1 MSCSPR
7 PRRRQVARLGIAMMA
22 CLFPVLVL
30 AQTVTDRAPMPVQR
44 ALQTAWQDYP
54 GYRATQAQLAAAQA
68 RRTAAGQ
75 PLYNPELELAAEDEG
90 PDRRATLGVD
100 LTLDLSGKRDAR
112 RQAAD
117 ARLDLTL
124 AEARVRERDF
134 IRQWFIGWTAW
145 LSARERLQTGEK
157 RLALM
162 TRFAELAERRFDAG
176 DISGLERDLAALAR
190 DEAGSEQARLISEE
204 AEAKARFRAVGG
216 LPEQLDSIDLKAS
229 PPPAMHG
236 SLPEPES
243 LPEWRVA
250 QAAVEAA
257 EGEALVARRNRKPD
271 PTVGVSGGRIDYGN
285 VQDRIIGVSV
295 RIPLFVRNGYRAEVV
310 AAQADVEAAAADAER
325 VRLQLASGQRAAVDA
340 YRATM
345 DAWTGWQSSQ
355 GTDVDRREA
364 LLERLWREG
373 ELSTADYLL
382 QIRQALDTQLARA
395 ELEARLWRTYVDYLA
410 AIGQLTRW
418 SGLEATP

>member
-1 MSCSPR
+1 MSCSAR
-7 PRRRQVARLGIAMMA
+7 PRRRQVARLGIAMAA

-30 AQTVTDRAPMPVQR
+30 AQTATALAPVPVQR
-44 ALQTAWQDYP
+44 ALQAAWQNYP

-68 RRTAAGQ
+68 RRNAAGQ
-75 PLYNPELELAAEDEG
+75 PLYNPELEIAAEEEG
-90 PDRRATLGVD
+90 PDRRATMGVD
-100 LTLDLSGKRDAR
+100 LALDLSGKRDAR
-112 RQAAD
+112 RQAAN
-117 ARLDLTL
+117 ARLDLAL

-134 IRQWFIGWTAW
+134 IRQWVTGWTGW
-145 LSARERLQTGEK
+145 LSARERLRTGEK

-162 TRFAELAERRFDAG
+162 TRFSELAERQFAVG

-190 DEAGSEQARLISEE
+190 DEARSEHARLIAEE
-204 AEAKARFRAVGG
+204 AEARAGFRAVGG
-216 LPEQLDSIDLKAS
+216 LPEQLDSLDLDAPL
-229 PPPAMHG
+229 PPVVQVDRPV
-236 SLPEPES
+236 PER

-295 RIPLFVRNGYRAEVV
+295 RIPLFVRNGYRAEAV
-310 AAQADVEAAAADAER
+310 AAQADVEVAAAEAER
-325 VRLQLASGQRAAVDA
+325 IRLQLASGQRAAIDS
-340 YRATM
+340 YRAM
-345 DAWTGWQSSQ
+345 ADAWAGWQSSR

-382 QIRQALDTQLARA
+382 QIKQTLDTQLARA
-395 ELEARLWRTYVDYLA
+395 ELQARLWRSYVDYLA
-410 AIGQLTRW
+410 AMGQLTRW

>member
-1 MSCSPR
+1 
-7 PRRRQVARLGIAMMA
+7 
-22 CLFPVLVL
+22 
-30 AQTVTDRAPMPVQR
+30 
-44 ALQTAWQDYP
+44 
-54 GYRATQAQLAAAQA
+54 
-68 RRTAAGQ
+68 
-75 PLYNPELELAAEDEG
+75 
-90 PDRRATLGVD
+90 
-100 LTLDLSGKRDAR
+100 
-112 RQAAD
+112 AAD

-229 PPPAMHG
+229 PPPAMQG

-257 EGEALVARRNRKPD
+257 EGEALVARRNR
-271 PTVGVSGGRIDYGN
+271 
-285 VQDRIIGVSV
+285 
-295 RIPLFVRNGYRAEVV
+295 
-310 AAQADVEAAAADAER
+310 
-325 VRLQLASGQRAAVDA
+325 
-340 YRATM
+340 
-345 DAWTGWQSSQ
+345 
-355 GTDVDRREA
+355 
-364 LLERLWREG
+364 
-373 ELSTADYLL
+373 
-382 QIRQALDTQLARA
+382 
-395 ELEARLWRTYVDYLA
+395 
-410 AIGQLTRW
+410 
-418 SGLEATP
+418 

>member
-1 MSCSPR
+1 
-7 PRRRQVARLGIAMMA
+7 
-22 CLFPVLVL
+22 
-30 AQTVTDRAPMPVQR
+30 APMPVQR

-216 LPEQLDSIDLKAS
+216 LP
-229 PPPAMHG
+229 
-236 SLPEPES
+236 
-243 LPEWRVA
+243 
-250 QAAVEAA
+250 
-257 EGEALVARRNRKPD
+257 
-271 PTVGVSGGRIDYGN
+271 
-285 VQDRIIGVSV
+285 
-295 RIPLFVRNGYRAEVV
+295 
-310 AAQADVEAAAADAER
+310 
-325 VRLQLASGQRAAVDA
+325 
-340 YRATM
+340 
-345 DAWTGWQSSQ
+345 
-355 GTDVDRREA
+355 
-364 LLERLWREG
+364 
-373 ELSTADYLL
+373 
-382 QIRQALDTQLARA
+382 
-395 ELEARLWRTYVDYLA
+395 
-410 AIGQLTRW
+410 
-418 SGLEATP
+418 